1 MDNQKTQIITYVL
14 WVWFGVITIHS
25 IVLQTKIEVLNTQL
39 KSTTTLAENTEKLM
53 QLQSQNLIQQYGLT
67 FIKGEKN

>member
-1 MDNQKTQIITYVL
+1 MDNQKTQIITYIL

-39 KSTTTLAENTEKLM
+39 KATTTLAENNKELM